1 MLVWC
6 NVILPDDSV
15 IIAQMQRC
23 QFVEVEIEV
32 VTVALMQGKS
42 ANCGADKVR
51 VGVCLGVH
59 LL

>member
-1 MLVWC
+1 
-6 NVILPDDSV
+6 
-15 IIAQMQRC
+15 MQRC
-23 QFVEVEIEV
+23 QFLEVEVEV